1 MSRLNYIYITL
12 ASLAFLFING
22 GESLSQQLST
32 PVSVHLPIMMKS
44 LDYDRNLKNKNI
56 IRIGI
61 IYQENFRSSFN
72 TKNQVINIAKELESK
87 VGSNYQFE
95 FEGININKSDDIRDF
110 IKTGNYD
117 VVYIA
122 PLRSVNVENLANIL
136 RQNKILALTGIAEYI
151 IYAIPFIVDLDD
163 NKPRLIIDLNNS
175 KLSGADFNV
184 SLLKLAKVINTNN
197 D

>member
-12 ASLAFLFING
+12 AAIAFLFING

-32 PVSVHLPIMMKS
+32 PVSVHLPIMLKS

-87 VGSNYQFE
+87 ANSNFQFE

-163 NKPRLIIDLNNS
+163 NKPRLVIDLNNS

>member
-32 PVSVHLPIMMKS
+32 PVSVHL
-44 LDYDRNLKNKNI
+44 
-56 IRIGI
+56 
-61 IYQENFRSSFN
+61 
-72 TKNQVINIAKELESK
+72 NQVINIAKELESK

>member
-1 MSRLNYIYITL
+1 
-12 ASLAFLFING
+12 
-22 GESLSQQLST
+22 
-32 PVSVHLPIMMKS
+32 MKS

-61 IYQENFRSSFN
+61 IYQENFRSSFK
-72 TKNQVINIAKELESK
+72 TKNQIINIAKELESK
-87 VGSNYQFE
+87 LSSNFQFE
-95 FEGININKSDDIRDF
+95 FEGININKSEDIRDF

-122 PLRSVNVENLANIL
+122 PLRAVNIENLANIL
-136 RQNKILALTGIAEYI
+136 RQNKILAITGIAEYVVHD
-151 IYAIPFIVDLDD
+151 IPFTVDLVND
-163 NKPRLIIDLNNS
+163 KPKIVIDLNNS
-175 KLSGADFNV
+175 KNSGADFNV

>member
-1 MSRLNYIYITL
+1 MSRLNYLYITL
-12 ASLAFLFING
+12 ASIAFLLING

-61 IYQENFRSSFN
+61 IYQENFRSSFK
-72 TKNQVINIAKELESK
+72 TKNQIINIAKELESK
-87 VGSNYQFE
+87 LSSNFQFE
-95 FEGININKSDDIRDF
+95 FEGININKSEDIRDF

-122 PLRSVNVENLANIL
+122 PLRAVNIENLANIL
-136 RQNKILALTGIAEYI
+136 RQNKILAITGIAEYVVHD
-151 IYAIPFIVDLDD
+151 IPFTVDLVND
-163 NKPRLIIDLNNS
+163 KPKIVIDLNNS
-175 KLSGADFNV
+175 KNSGADFNV